1 MKTAIERFTPLV
13 LAGAPGPAAELRRS
27 LVGDGDPN
35 AVRDLSG
42 SPLAREDV
50 READVLVYVVE
61 GAASGDD
68 EEALR
73 LAARNGVERVCLVLA
88 DRPTHVSSVDP
99 EDAVTAP
106 PGGALPVARIAE
118 RIAERAGEKGFVL
131 ASKLPPLRRPVAER
145 IVRRFAKQNGVLG
158 AAIFLPGADL
168 PALTLNQIRMV
179 FQIAGAYGEQIDR
192 DRAVELLGVVGVGFG
207 LRAVA
212 RQALGFVPG
221 PGWAL
226 KGGVAYAGTRAVG
239 KAAIRYFEAGGAKR
253 LRQRVTPPRQG

>member
-42 SPLAREDV
+42 SPLARDDV
-50 READVLVYVVE
+50 RGADVLVYVVE
-61 GAASGDD
+61 GAPSRDD

-73 LAARNGVERVCLVLA
+73 LAARNDVERVCLVLS
-88 DRPTHVSSVDP
+88 DRPAHVPSVDP
-99 EDAVTAP
+99 EDVVTAP

-145 IVRRFAKQNGVLG
+145 IVRRFAKQNGVPG
-158 AAIFLPGADL
+158 AALFLPGADL

-192 DRAVELLGVVGVGFG
+192 ERAVELLGVVGAGFG
-207 LRAVA
+207 LRALA
-212 RQALGFVPG
+212 RQGLGFVPG